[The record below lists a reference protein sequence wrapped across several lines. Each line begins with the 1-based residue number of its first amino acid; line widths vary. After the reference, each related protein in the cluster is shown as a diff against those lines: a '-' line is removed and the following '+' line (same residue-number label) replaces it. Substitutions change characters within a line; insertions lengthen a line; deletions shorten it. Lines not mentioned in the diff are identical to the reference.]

1 LFDLIRLS
9 PDIPSLIRQVSKRSS
24 IFVAVQQNRPGQY
37 RFRTGDQA
45 LVRQINLSVIMHH
58 LRENAP
64 ISRAALAEITG
75 LNKTTVSSLVRELI
89 ERQFVR
95 EVGFE
100 SSGSKRSAGRLA
112 VLLTLDPN
120 AGFIVSA
127 EIGVDF
133 ISVVCTNFAPEIIWR
148 HKETISPD
156 MGQQVILDRVLALL
170 HKAAVVGQ
178 AACANMLGISIGVPG
193 LVDQASGTLL
203 FAPNLGWQDIPL
215 GKTLSDEF
223 TALVLVDNEA
233 NFAALGEHYF
243 GAAQGYEEVLYISA
257 GVGLGGG
264 MVHNGRIYS
273 GVAGFG
279 GEFGHITMDPKGSLC
294 NCGNRGC
301 WETQVSQRALFRHI
315 RKSINKG
322 TVSMLTGLTKGD
334 SSQLTVPLV
343 VEAAEAG
350 DPLALEALDQV
361 GHYLGIGIASLVNA
375 LNPELV
381 VFGGILSL
389 AGKFLLPVVEREM
402 KHRGLRWNRSATQVV
417 LARHGFDACVM
428 GGVARVY
435 QAILA
440 EPDLIRRQ
448 ATWATPPQSNYAN
461 SGTSRKEVRSP
472 ADISR

>member
-1 LFDLIRLS
+1 
-9 PDIPSLIRQVSKRSS
+9 
-24 IFVAVQQNRPGQY
+24 VAGQQHRPGQY

-64 ISRAALAEITG
+64 ISRAALAETTG

-100 SSGSKRSAGRLA
+100 ASGSRQGAGRLA
-112 VLLTLDPN
+112 VLLTLDPG

-133 ISVVCTNFAPEIIWR
+133 LSVICTNFAPEIIWR
-148 HKETISPD
+148 QKETITPD
-156 MGQQVILDRVLALL
+156 MGQHAILDRVLALL
-170 HKAAVVGQ
+170 RQ
-178 AACANMLGISIGVPG
+178 AIAIGRDACNNMLGIAVGVPG
-193 LVDQASGTLL
+193 LVDHASGMLL
-203 FAPNLGWQDIPL
+203 FAPNLGWYDVPL
-215 GKTLSDEF
+215 GKILSE
-223 TALVLVDNEA
+223 ALNAYVLVDNEA
-233 NFAALGEHYF
+233 NLAALGEHYF
-243 GAAQGYEEVLYISA
+243 GAAQGFDEVLSISA

-264 MVHNGRIYS
+264 IVHNGRIYS

-279 GEFGHITMDPKGSLC
+279 GEFGHMTMEPQGDLC

-301 WETQVSQRALFRHI
+301 WETQVSQRALFRYVRTAI
-315 RKSINKG
+315 ERG
-322 TVSMLTGLTKGD
+322 YVSMLTGLTKGD
-334 SSQLTVPLV
+334 LSQLTVPLV
-343 VEAAEAG
+343 IEAADSG
-350 DPLALEALDQV
+350 DPLALEALERV
-361 GHYLGIGIASLVNA
+361 GHHLGIGIASLVNA

-389 AGKFLLPVVEREM
+389 AGQYMLPAVEREM
-402 KHRGLRWNRSATQVV
+402 KQRALRWNRGVTQVV

-440 EPDLIRRQ
+440 EPDNIRRQ
-448 ATWATPPQSNYAN
+448 AAWGVPAQVINASD
-461 SGTSRKEVRSP
+461 GISRKEVRSQ
-472 ADISR
+472 AE